1 MNDASQ
7 GIQARLLIHAGGS
20 DLDPR
25 TRIGDSPLRRL
36 RALYSAGPQH
46 DERATL
52 RLQIDDLHGR
62 RLLSLEDAGPLVDI
76 ELPPGTY
83 HVTAQLGE
91 VRRGYT
97 MTLGEGQPFDL
108 YLRFGG
114 RWIGS

>member
-1 MNDASQ
+1 
-7 GIQARLLIHAGGS
+7 
-20 DLDPR
+20 
-25 TRIGDSPLRRL
+25 
-36 RALYSAGPQH
+36 
-46 DERATL
+46 
-52 RLQIDDLHGR
+52 
-62 RLLSLEDAGPLVDI
+62 
-76 ELPPGTY
+76 LPPGTY